1 MIIVIIT
8 IITGIQFSFIPSPNI
23 TILQSAVYQC
33 AVTGV
38 SQSDTVAIQWQ
49 INSISSSNYGLFK
62 SYTNIIGIEDH
73 GIGTQNSSVIIPGNN
88 TSLNGTIISCIATGL
103 VKDERLYANRSSSTL
118 YIQGNVFIQSIIFP
132 V

>member
-8 IITGIQFSFIPSPNI
+8 IIGIQFSFIPSPNI

-33 AVTGV
+33 TVTGLDK
-38 SQSDTVAIQWQ
+38 SDTVAIQWK
-49 INSISSSNYGLFK
+49 INSISSSNYDLFK

-103 VKDERLYANRSSSTL
+103 VKDEQLYANRSSSTL